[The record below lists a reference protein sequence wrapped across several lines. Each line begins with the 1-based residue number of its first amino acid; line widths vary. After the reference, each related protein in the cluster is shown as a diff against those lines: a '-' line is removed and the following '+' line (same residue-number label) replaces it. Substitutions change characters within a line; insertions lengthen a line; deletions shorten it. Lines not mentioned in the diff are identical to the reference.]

1 MKYQQMELFL
11 PGLLVL
17 VIAALFAFLVIPRTG
32 PMILAIVSLVA
43 LIAAGIHHYKLFSS
57 EYALSTWQYG
67 LASYAPWITLGLALL
82 FIIGAISFI
91 FAGGETKS
99 KVLNTVVAPMQ
110 DIQAAVQQSVQSMP
124 SAASATNAVTGALNR
139 GLNAMVQAAPA
150 PESAPAPSSNQNR
163 KPNQGQSPIVPGV
176 GFPASQF

>member
-17 VIAALFAFLVIPRTG
+17 VIVALFAFLIIPRTG
-32 PMILAIVSLVA
+32 PMILAVISLIA
-43 LIAAGIHHYKLFSS
+43 LIAAGVHHYKLFSS

-91 FAGGETKS
+91 FAAPETKS
-99 KVLNTVVAPMQ
+99 KVLNSVSTPMQ
-110 DIQAAVQQSVQSMP
+110 QIQAAVQESVQAMP
-124 SAASATNAVTGALNR
+124 PATTATNAVTGAFNR
-139 GLNAMVQAAPA
+139 GIAAITQPEGAPAAAP
-150 PESAPAPSSNQNR
+150 SSSNQNR
-163 KPNQGQSPIVPGV
+163 RPNQGQSPLVPGV

>member
-17 VIAALFAFLVIPRTG
+17 VIAALFAFLIVPRTG
-32 PMILAIVSLVA
+32 PMILAVVSLVA
-43 LIAAGIHHYKLFSS
+43 LIAAGLHHYKLFSS

-67 LASYAPWITLGLALL
+67 LTSYAPWIVLGLALL

-91 FAGGETKS
+91 FSSPDTKS
-99 KVLNTVVAPMQ
+99 KVLNTVSTPMQ
-110 DIQAAVQQSVQSMP
+110 QIQASVQESVQAMP
-124 SAASATNAVTGALNR
+124 SAATATNAVTGAFNR
-139 GLNAMVQAAPA
+139 GIAAVAQPEAAPA
-150 PESAPAPSSNQNR
+150 PASSNQNR
-163 KPNQGQSPIVPGV
+163 RPNQGQSPPVPGV